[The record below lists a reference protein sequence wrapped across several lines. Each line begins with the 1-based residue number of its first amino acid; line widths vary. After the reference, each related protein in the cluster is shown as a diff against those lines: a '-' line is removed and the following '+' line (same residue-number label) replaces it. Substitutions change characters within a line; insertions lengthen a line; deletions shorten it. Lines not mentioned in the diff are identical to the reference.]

1 MPSLKWYIIRSV
13 PTNSNISKKRRLYLQ
28 EKFEILNYP
37 NPNELLH
44 KRSELT
50 STCHHV
56 NKFLLSNYNSND

>member
-13 PTNSNISKKRRLYLQ
+13 PTNSNTSKKRRLYLQ
-28 EKFEILNYP
+28 EKIEIFSYP
-37 NPNELLH
+37 NSNELLH

-50 STCHHV
+50 SKCRHV